1 MMSHSKSSKRSL
13 PHALLG
19 VALVCYVVGSAS
31 ALRAGQAAGSVV
43 RTVWDG
49 VFTAEQAS
57 RGGTLYAAS
66 CAGCHGG
73 NLQGGEGKSLLGEVF
88 WTDWREQTVDAL
100 LTYVSK
106 NMPFSEDGSLAG
118 TLSPSTYA
126 DIIAFML
133 SANALPAGKQELT
146 ASSSAG
152 VMIIR
157 KDGPGELPSTTLAR
171 VVGCLAPRGAD
182 GSWVLTQGTR
192 PVRAGEATPASE
204 RDVALGDRTYQ
215 LKFVLTS
222 LAKQVGHRVSVTG
235 ALMGDGGVDGLNV
248 NTVTTVA
255 DQCP

>member
-1 MMSHSKSSKRSL
+1 MMRHVKFANGSL
-13 PHALLG
+13 PRALLG
-19 VALVCYVVGSAS
+19 AALVCYLAGSAGV
-31 ALRAGQAAGSVV
+31 LGAGQSAGNAGRS
-43 RTVWDG
+43 VWDG
-49 VFTAEQAS
+49 VFTAEQAD

-73 NLQGGEGKSLLGEVF
+73 SLQGGEGKSLRGEAF

-126 DIIAFML
+126 DIVAFML
-133 SANALPAGKQELT
+133 SANELPAGKQELT

-157 KDGPGELPSTTLAR
+157 KDGPGELPATTLAR
-171 VVGCLAPRGAD
+171 VGGCLAPRGAD
-182 GSWVLTQGTR
+182 GSWVLTRGTR
-192 PVRAGEATPASE
+192 PVRASEAKPDSE
-204 RDVALGDRTYQ
+204 RDATLGDRTYQ

-248 NTVTTVA
+248 STVMSVA
-255 DQCP
+255 DTCN